1 MYDVPEIEPNRKS
14 RSIAEVERCGTHTK
28 WRAAVTKRIDVVKKA
43 LPQPV
48 RTALKKV
55 LYDLRERNFKPYLKR
70 KTVAGEVFDFWIG
83 DTQGRDWYDHTDPL
97 SFEMRFARDHIIE
110 PGDVVFDCGAHH
122 GYTAV
127 FFSKWVGDKGK
138 VVAFEAL
145 PRNCDILAKN
155 VELNGL
161 TNVILERK
169 AVGATRGQIRI
180 DGVSDS
186 TVIFSNQGIE
196 VEMTCLDDYA
206 HLNPA
211 FVKVDVEGFEYQVL
225 QGAQSILSQRP
236 KLAVELHTD
245 KLSKYGASVEE
256 VLNTIGLDRY
266 RLWIQ
271 WNDREESE
279 EYDNKVSITERVHLF
294 CLPVRDENLGLQPL
308 GRSGS

>member
-1 MYDVPEIEPNRKS
+1 M
-14 RSIAEVERCGTHTK
+14 
-28 WRAAVTKRIDVVKKA
+28 AAALTQPIDVVKKA

-83 DTQGRDWYDHTDPL
+83 DTQGRGWYDNTDPL
-97 SFEMRFARDHIIE
+97 SIELRFARDHMIK

-122 GYTAV
+122 GYATV
-127 FFSKWVGDKGK
+127 LFSKWVGGKGK

-169 AVGATRGQIRI
+169 AVGATTGQISI

-186 TVIFSNQGIE
+186 TVIFSKQGIK
-196 VEMTCLDDYA
+196 VEMTRLDDYA

-211 FVKVDVEGFEYQVL
+211 FVKFDVEGFEYQAL

-236 KLAVELHTD
+236 KLVVELHTD
-245 KLSKYGASVEE
+245 KLSKYGASVEK

-271 WNDREESE
+271 WNDREEPE
-279 EYDNKVSITERVHLF
+279 EYDNKASITERVHLF
-294 CLPVRDENLGLQPL
+294 CLPVRDENLG
-308 GRSGS
+308 

>member
-1 MYDVPEIEPNRKS
+1 MCQKLSQIGNPDLEQ
-14 RSIAEVERCGTHTK
+14 RSKDAERT
-28 WRAAVTKRIDVVKKA
+28 RMAAALTQPIDVVKKA

-55 LYDLRERNFKPYLKR
+55 LYDLRERNFKPYPKR

-83 DTQGRDWYDHTDPL
+83 DTQGRDWYDHTDSL
-97 SFEMRFARDHIIE
+97 SFEMRFVRDHLIQ

-180 DGVSDS
+180 DSVSDS

-211 FVKVDVEGFEYQVL
+211 FVKLDVEGFEYQAL
-225 QGAQSILSQRP
+225 QGAQRILSQRP
-236 KLAVELHTD
+236 KLAVELHTN
-245 KLSKYGASVEE
+245 KLSKYGTSVEK

-271 WNDREESE
+271 WNGREEPE
-279 EYDNKVSITERVHLF
+279 EYDNNVSITDRVHLF
-294 CLPVRDENLGLQPL
+294 CLPVRDENLGSPPL
-308 GRSGS
+308 GRSAS